1 MAPPAAGATRHIQTG
16 LLEGLDVIAA
26 TQQPQPA
33 LAEGPVVTSPRAADE
48 VAAVLSECRAW
59 PPTAGPAA
67 LPQRGSRPPRSPPGA
82 PPGASRCRK
91 SPCLHTGK
99 QGHWVLTHFQ
109 ASFVRKPE
117 TPARVNKGRQNKEH
131 LFREWITG
139 AREIRTLWRKVG
151 EASDRRS
158 EGRSEGRDK
167 GTVWKTRPEGVRLR
181 CQEDKGGGP
190 ATSQSGTQGG
200 RAVRRRSAA
209 PPRSTRVGPAREGA
223 PIRD

>member
-1 MAPPAAGATRHIQTG
+1 MLFRSGTTRHIQTG

-33 LAEGPVVTSPRAADE
+33 LAEGPVVTSPIAADE
-48 VAAVLSECRAW
+48 VAAVLPECRAW
-59 PPTAGPAA
+59 PQAAGPAA

-82 PPGASRCRK
+82 PSGASRCRK

-117 TPARVNKGRQNKEH
+117 TPARMNKGRQNREH

-158 EGRSEGRDK
+158 EGRSEGRNK
-167 GTVWKTRPEGVRLR
+167 GTVWKTRLEGVRLP
-181 CQEDKGGGP
+181 CQADKGG
-190 ATSQSGTQGG
+190 TQQHQSGTHGG

-209 PPRSTRVGPAREGA
+209 PPRSTRVGPAREDA
-223 PIRD
+223 PIGD